1 MDLIYLVLIESVTV
15 CSSCDE
21 NEAVAAVLER
31 VSQRLRRI
39 ESSLEGHRSVL
50 VVGGGIVGASIA
62 LQLTRQGCQ
71 VCLVEADG
79 KQSRNQAFRAQA
91 SDWLYLSRPCWSA
104 QPNRRRTAAPPANHG
119 HGSTQTAR
127 NHRLI
132 MI

>member
-50 VVGGGIVGASIA
+50 VVGGGGNEVLLCVVVWQQLPTIA
-62 LQLTRQGCQ
+62 PAGNYRVEFRTR
-71 VCLVEADG
+71 
-79 KQSRNQAFRAQA
+79 
-91 SDWLYLSRPCWSA
+91 
-104 QPNRRRTAAPPANHG
+104 
-119 HGSTQTAR
+119 
-127 NHRLI
+127 
-132 MI
+132 